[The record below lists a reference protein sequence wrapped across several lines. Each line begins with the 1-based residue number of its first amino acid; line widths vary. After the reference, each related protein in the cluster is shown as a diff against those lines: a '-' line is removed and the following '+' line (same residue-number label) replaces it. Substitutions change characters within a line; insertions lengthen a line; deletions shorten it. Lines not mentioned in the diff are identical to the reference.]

1 MDFEGIDHLKG
12 EECDG
17 QTGTNTDARS
27 TQCTLKAMMYFET
40 CEEIQLTVDVQMQ
53 ITVIML
59 PHEQCT
65 VYKLLLMS
73 ILT

>member
-1 MDFEGIDHLKG
+1 MVM
-12 EECDG
+12 

-27 TQCTLKAMMYFET
+27 TQCTLKAMIYFET

-59 PHEQCT
+59 LSNVPYINC
-65 VYKLLLMS
+65 Y
-73 ILT
+73 

>member
-27 TQCTLKAMMYFET
+27 TQCTLKAMIYFET
-40 CEEIQLTVDVQMQ
+40 CEEIQLTADVQMQ
-53 ITVIML
+53 ITVIM
-59 PHEQCT
+59 
-65 VYKLLLMS
+65 
-73 ILT
+73 ILSNVPYINCY

>member
-53 ITVIML
+53 ITEL
-59 PHEQCT
+59 C
-65 VYKLLLMS
+65 Y
-73 ILT
+73 

>member
-27 TQCTLKAMMYFET
+27 TQCTLKAMIYFET
-40 CEEIQLTVDVQMQ
+40 CEENSVNCRCADANYCNYAT
-53 ITVIML
+53 
-59 PHEQCT
+59 EQCT

>member
-27 TQCTLKAMMYFET
+27 TQCTLKAMMYWG
-40 CEEIQLTVDVQMQ
+40 
-53 ITVIML
+53 
-59 PHEQCT
+59 
-65 VYKLLLMS
+65 
-73 ILT
+73 ILKPVRKFS